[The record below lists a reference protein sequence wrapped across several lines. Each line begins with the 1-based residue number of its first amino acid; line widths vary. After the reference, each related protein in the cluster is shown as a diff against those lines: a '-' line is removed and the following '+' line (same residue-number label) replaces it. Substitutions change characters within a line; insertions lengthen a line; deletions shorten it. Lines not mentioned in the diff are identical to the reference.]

1 MKIEDLKKTDY
12 KYFIKNLTEE
22 KKDEFFTSK
31 ELIKKLDEGGIS
43 CDYKLAAKYINA
55 NIPKFRK
62 PGSNRCFYGNQDI
75 IKKVAEFYEGK
86 DK

>member
-12 KYFIKNLTEE
+12 KNFLSNLIEE

-31 ELIKKLDEGGIS
+31 ELIKKLDEEGI
-43 CDYKLAAKYINA
+43 DYEYKLASKYINS
-55 NIPKFRK
+55 NIPKIRK
-62 PGSNRCFYGNQDI
+62 PGSNYCFYGNENI
-75 IKKVAEFYEGK
+75 IEKVKEFYEGK